1 MSTIFQ
7 CPMLMRFRLR
17 YIFFFI
23 SFFYFSQSIAQSDI
37 DFWFAAPDLQQ
48 AHGDRPIYLRIATS
62 KQPAEV
68 TISLPANPNFTP
80 IVISIPA
87 DTSVSV
93 NLTTYIDLI
102 ENTANASIQKKGL
115 RVQST
120 SRITCYY
127 DIANTWNGD
136 LFALKGRNALGTKF
150 TVPFQMAFVNRPS
163 SGTNTY
169 TTDFIVL
176 ATEDSTVI
184 DVVSPVILN
193 GSGSRNS
200 SVKLNKGETYVFSI
214 LAAAAVNR
222 PGGALVTS
230 NKPIAITTKDDTLG
244 YPGQGCGD
252 SAGDQLIPDRLAG
265 QEFALIAGYFTGTNP
280 DYYYVFAT
288 EDNTKVNV
296 NGANVDVLAKAGDYY
311 LGKLGASGTL
321 TDFIQTDKPV
331 QLFQIS
337 GFGCEIGGAIIPSI
351 KCTGSKQVSV
361 TRASSAESFF
371 INILSPKA
379 IINNFFFNGL
389 NQYVD
394 STKFQVVTGSG
405 GAWYYARLQ
414 VPSTLVAGGDR
425 VLIENSLGKFH
436 VGVIQGSPATTARFG
451 YFSDFSSNSVLFTDE
466 TKPGVYL
473 LERDTLCYK
482 LKTKIK
488 AQVEESK
495 EWIWTGPGN
504 FSGSDSTITFNSF
517 LPKDTGV
524 YIITATTA
532 TCGTAKDSIRLVIDK
547 PFANFNFITNGCSGD
562 SVLFKPDSSSAV
574 RWVWDFANGSKVDT
588 VKMIQPKVKFSK
600 ALDYNVSLKVASV
613 RGCFSDDTV
622 KVVRLSSKPK
632 PLYKVPAVRC
642 VDKSITFENLS
653 SIDTGAIA
661 KWRWN
666 FDTSVVFI
674 EDTSNISHQLS
685 YKKFG
690 VRKVKLIAESKT
702 GCVSDTFSISSLMVN
717 SNPSPGFI
725 VPEVCLNDASA
736 QFKDTSSS
744 ADGSNSFT
752 YQWYFND
759 GDIPIKKGPTYKI
772 ENTIEKDPIIKYND
786 TGYYK
791 VKLIVASNG
800 CIDSLSQTFTV
811 NGANPIPKFDVF
823 KTDQLCSNDSVK
835 IINQSIVDFGDVTR
849 LEIFWDSN
857 DLTKK
862 TIDETP
868 FVGKQYAY
876 RYNDFQ
882 SPTDKPYTITL
893 RAYSG
898 SAFSCSKIYSSNVKV
913 LASPKVF
920 FDSLPGICLDASPRQ
935 ITQASSDERVGGV
948 FSYIGKG
955 VSITGLFDPQ
965 ITGVDTVA
973 IKYLLVASTGC
984 RDSLTRFQIV
994 WPRPVANF
1002 TFSNITCEKNDV
1014 QFTSVS
1020 TALVGKLTK
1029 WEWNFDDR
1037 KELVNKLDESS
1048 FKYRFDTSIVYNVG
1062 LKVQTNNGCNS
1073 LVKVLPVN
1081 IHPLPI
1087 VNFDLPVV
1095 CLPEG
1100 KAFFANKTSIP
1111 DGSGSNLQYKWF
1123 FGDVK
1128 DTVSSISKEPIHFY
1142 KQLGNYNVKLIAVS
1156 KDQCRDSLQ
1165 QTLMDVFPQPKA
1177 FIQSLDSVCI
1187 GSSIQFFDRADGI
1200 VKPVDAWYWNFGDSV
1215 SSGSQNPTH
1224 LYVSADTFRVRFFA
1238 RTTVGCYSDTIYK
1251 SIVVHAY
1258 PKISA
1263 GPEIFALDD
1272 ADTRINATAIG
1283 NRLKYQWT
1291 PVMYLSD
1298 ADSLQPLIRSPQSD
1312 ILYQLSVT
1320 GSGNCTST
1328 DQVKMHV
1335 LRKPII
1341 PNTFTPNGDGINETW
1356 KITNL
1361 EIYPDCLVE
1370 VYSAS
1375 GRLVFKSEGYK
1386 HEWDG
1391 KKDGVALPT
1400 GTYYY
1405 VVYPKS
1411 GRKQIAGYVTLMR

>member
-1 MSTIFQ
+1 MKRFFCIF
-7 CPMLMRFRLR
+7 LA
-17 YIFFFI
+17 FFTPFT
-23 SFFYFSQSIAQSDI
+23 FNQLHAQSDI

-68 TISLPANPNFTP
+68 TISIPANPSFQP
-80 IVISIPA
+80 IILNVPA
-87 DTSVSV
+87 DTAVSV
-93 NLTTYIDLI
+93 DLSSSIDLI
-102 ENTANASIQKKGL
+102 ENVAVDNPQKKGL
-115 RVQST
+115 RIQAT

-127 DIANTWNGD
+127 DIANGSNGD
-136 LFALKGRNALGTKF
+136 LYALKGRNALGTKF
-150 TVPFQMAFVNRPS
+150 TIPFQMVFDRRPIR
-163 SGTNTY
+163 NATY
-169 TTDFIVL
+169 TSDFIVL
-176 ATEDSTVI
+176 ATEDSTKVE
-184 DVVSPVILN
+184 VFSPVNLN
-193 GSGSRNS
+193 GQAQKNFTIY
-200 SVKLNKGETYVFSI
+200 LNKGETIVFSTP
-214 LAAAAVNR
+214 ASVPVAR
-222 PGGALVTS
+222 PGGALVIS
-230 NKPIAITTKDDTLG
+230 SKPVVITTKDDSISYLT
-244 YPGQGCGD
+244 QGCSD
-252 SAGDQLIPDRLAG
+252 TAGDQLIPDRLAG
-265 QEFALIAGYFTGTNP
+265 KEFALITGYFSGTNP

-296 NGANVDVLAKAGDYY
+296 NGANVDVLARAGDYY
-311 LGKLGASGTL
+311 VGKLGASGTL
-321 TDFIQTDKPV
+321 TDFIQTDRPV

-337 GFGCEIGGAIIPSI
+337 GFGCEIGGAVIPSI
-351 KCTGSKQVSV
+351 KCTGSTQVSV
-361 TRASSAESFF
+361 TRASSQESFF
-371 INILSPKA
+371 VNILAPKN
-379 IINNFFFNGL
+379 IIKNFTLNGA
-389 NQYVD
+389 
-394 STKFQVVTGSG
+394 K
-405 GAWYYARLQ
+405 
-414 VPSTLVAGGDR
+414 STLVDSSKFQPVNGSSDSWYFARVLIANNIVVGGDR
-425 VLIENSLGKFH
+425 VLVENSLGKFH
-436 VGVIQGSPATTARFG
+436 VGVIQGGSQSTARFG
-451 YFSDFSSNSVLFTDE
+451 YFSDFSYNTVLFTNDS
-466 TKPGVYL
+466 KPGTFL
-473 LERDTLCYK
+473 LEKDTLCYN
-482 LKTKIK
+482 TSVKIN
-488 AQVEESK
+488 AQVEEGKDFSWVGPNNFISK
-495 EWIWTGPGN
+495 
-504 FSGSDSTITFNSF
+504 DSLVKIKNF
-517 LPKDTGV
+517 LPIDTGI
-524 YIITATTA
+524 YIVTATSGA
-532 TCGTAKDSIRLVIDK
+532 CGTAKDSIRLVIDK
-547 PFANFNFITNGCSGD
+547 PSANFNFITNGCSGD
-562 SVLFKPDSSSAV
+562 SVLFKSDSSSAV
-574 RWVWDFANGSKVDT
+574 RWVWDFANGKKIDT
-588 VKMIQPKVKFSK
+588 IKLIQPKVKFTK

-632 PLYKVPAVRC
+632 PVYKVPAVKC

-653 SIDTGAIA
+653 SIDTGSIA

-666 FDTSVVFI
+666 FDTSAVFI

-685 YKKFG
+685 YKNFG
-690 VRKVKLIAESKT
+690 IRKVKLIAESGT

-736 QFKDTSSS
+736 QFMDTSSS
-744 ADGSNSFT
+744 ADGSTNFT

-759 GDIPIKKGPTYKI
+759 GEIPIKKGPTYKL

-791 VKLIVASNG
+791 VKLIVTSNG

-811 NGANPIPKFDVF
+811 NGANPIPKFDVLMN
-823 KTDQLCSNDSVK
+823 DQLCSNDSVK
-835 IINQSIVDFGDVTR
+835 IINQSLVDFGEVTR

-857 DLTKK
+857 DLTKR
-862 TIDETP
+862 TVDETP

-876 RYNDFQ
+876 RYTDFQ
-882 SPTDKPYTITL
+882 SPADKPYTITL

-920 FDSLPGICLDASPRQ
+920 FDSLPGICLDATPRQ
-935 ITQASSDERVGGV
+935 ITQAGFDERVGGN
-948 FSYIGKG
+948 FSFIGKG
-955 VSITGLFDPQ
+955 VSSTGLFDPK

-984 RDSLTRFQIV
+984 RDSATRYQTI

-1002 TFSNITCEKNDV
+1002 TYSNITCEKNDV

-1020 TALVGKLTK
+1020 TALIGKLTK

-1100 KAFFANKTSIP
+1100 KAFFVNKTTIP
-1111 DGSGSNLQYKWF
+1111 DGSVGSLQYRWS
-1123 FGDVK
+1123 FGDAR
-1128 DTVSSISKEPIHFY
+1128 DTASSILKDPTHYY
-1142 KQLGNYNVKLIAVS
+1142 KQLGKFNVKLMAVS
-1156 KDQCRDSLQ
+1156 KDQCRDSLTQ
-1165 QTLMDVFPQPKA
+1165 ILLDVFPQPKA
-1177 FIQSLDSVCI
+1177 YLEGLDSVCI
-1187 GSSIQFFDRADGI
+1187 GAPIQFFDKTDGI
-1200 VKPVDAWYWNFGDSV
+1200 VKSINAWYWNFGDSV
-1215 SSGSQNPTH
+1215 SSSLQNPVH
-1224 LYVSADTFRVRFFA
+1224 LFKTSDTFNLRFFA
-1238 RTTVGCYSDTIYK
+1238 RTDVGCYSDTIFK
-1251 SIVVHAY
+1251 SIVVHPY

-1272 ADTRINATAIG
+1272 ADTKINATATG
-1283 NRLKYQWT
+1283 KLLRYHWT
-1291 PVMYLSD
+1291 PIMYLSA
-1298 ADSLQPLIRSPQSD
+1298 ADSLQPFIKSPQTD
-1312 ILYQLSVT
+1312 ILFQLSVT

-1370 VYSAS
+1370 VYSAA
-1375 GRLVFKSEGYK
+1375 GKIVFKSEGYK

-1391 KKDGVALPT
+1391 KKDGVVLPT

-1411 GRKQIAGYVTLMR
+1411 GRQQIAGYITLIR